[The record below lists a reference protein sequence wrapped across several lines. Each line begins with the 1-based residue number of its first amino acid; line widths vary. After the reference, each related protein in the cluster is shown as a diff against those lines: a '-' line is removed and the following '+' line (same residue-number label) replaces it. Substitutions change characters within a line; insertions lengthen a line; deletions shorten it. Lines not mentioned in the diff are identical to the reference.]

1 MLISITVLG
10 QANSGCANED
20 KKKTKNQTSKAKSYN
35 TVKVTERKWI

>member
-20 KKKTKNQTSKAKSYN
+20 KKKQKTKQAKQSP
-35 TVKVTERKWI
+35 TVKVTERMWI